1 MNKKLIIILVVFL
14 LLVVGL
20 SGCFEETKEN
30 KNDIS
35 NKFIGTWTGGMH
47 NGSSYYDDEL
57 WEFFTNGSLKQV
69 NNYGSVYS
77 SIDWYTYEIYN
88 DGELCLRQ
96 SEISFLMCF
105 IIEFED
111 NDSTCLL
118 SLGEEIPMF
127 RIQKTQKKLFI
138 LL

>member
-1 MNKKLIIILVVFL
+1 MKKQFVVLIIGLVLVL
-14 LLVVGL
+14 LCF
-20 SGCFEETKEN
+20 SGCSEKKDDK
-30 KNDIS
+30 KNIS
-35 NKFIGTWTGGMH
+35 NKFLGEWTGGMY
-47 NGSSYYDDEL
+47 NGSGYNNDEL

-69 NNYGSVYS
+69 KNYESVFA
-77 SIDWYTYEIYN
+77 SIEWFTYEIDN

-96 SEISFLMCF
+96 PEIDYLMCF

-127 RIQKTQKKLFI
+127 RIHKV
-138 LL
+138 